1 MMDKLTA
8 AVLAGFTIGGLSME
22 PSASSSVSAAYGQ
35 CKAEVQEKFGE
46 NTRIALKGSKRFS
59 GTVTVKLSI
68 VPEGESRQRLQCKIN
83 GDALVLMD
91 REGQPIS

>member
-1 MMDKLTA
+1 MMDKLI
-8 AVLAGFTIGGLSME
+8 AVALVGFTIVGLSME
-22 PSASSSVSAAYGQ
+22 ASASSSVSAAYGQ

>member
-8 AVLAGFTIGGLSME
+8 AVLAGFTIVGLSMGA
-22 PSASSSVSAAYGQ
+22 SASSPVSAAYGQ

-46 NTRIALKGSKRFS
+46 NTRISLKGSKRFS

-91 REGQPIS
+91 RKGQPIS

>member
-8 AVLAGFTIGGLSME
+8 AVLAVFTIVGLSME
-22 PSASSSVSAAYGQ
+22 ASASSSASAAYGQ

>member
-8 AVLAGFTIGGLSME
+8 AVLAGFTIVGLSME
-22 PSASSSVSAAYGQ
+22 ASASSSASAAYGQ

-46 NTRIALKGSKRFS
+46 NTRIALRGSKRFS

-91 REGQPIS
+91 RKGQPIS

>member
-1 MMDKLTA
+1 MDKLIA
-8 AVLAGFTIGGLSME
+8 AALVGFTIVGLSME
-22 PSASSSVSAAYGQ
+22 ASASSSVSAAYGQ

>member
-1 MMDKLTA
+1 MMDKLKVA
-8 AVLAGFTIGGLSME
+8 ALVGFTIVGLSME
-22 PSASSSVSAAYGQ
+22 ASASSPVSAAYGQ

-46 NTRIALKGSKRFS
+46 NTRISLKGSKPFS

-83 GDALVLMD
+83 GDAWVLVD
-91 REGQPIS
+91 RKGQPIS

>member
-22 PSASSSVSAAYGQ
+22 ASASSSVSAAYGQ

-83 GDALVLMD
+83 GDTLVLMD